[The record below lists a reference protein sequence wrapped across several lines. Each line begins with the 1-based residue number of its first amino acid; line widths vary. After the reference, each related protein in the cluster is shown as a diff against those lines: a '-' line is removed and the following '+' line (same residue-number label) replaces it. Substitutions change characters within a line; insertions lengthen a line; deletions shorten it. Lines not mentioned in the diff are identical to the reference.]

1 MSRALA
7 KDIDYLIEKKEN
19 YIEKLKKEGKSTES
33 IEIEMDILQ
42 KARDLILDCIVL
54 SQEYKNRLSELE
66 QKEHENK
73 IKIER
78 GEAVEAAFILICLN
92 QKEYAALLGD
102 VLTQIIYYPKT
113 IIAKLKIHED
123 CLSDTEK
130 QIEFIENKFKFTNEP
145 ARKVYKELCEFAGI
159 DYRKKATAWKNNSK
173 VREKIKKGDT
183 RTPEMIKTAV
193 LQDNI
198 IQYIEKNKN

>member
-1 MSRALA
+1 MNEMLA
-7 KDIDYLIEKKEN
+7 RDIDYLIEKKEN
-19 YIEKLKKEGKSTES
+19 YIEKLKKEGKSTEAVE
-33 IEIEMDILQ
+33 IEIEILQ
-42 KARDLILDCIVL
+42 KARDMILDCILL
-54 SQEYKNRLSELE
+54 SQEFQKKFSELE
-66 QKEHENK
+66 QKERENK

-102 VLTQIIYYPKT
+102 VLTQIVYYPKT
-113 IIAKLKIHED
+113 VIAKLKIYED

-130 QIEFIENKFKFTNEP
+130 QLEFIQKKYKYTNES

-173 VREKIKKGDT
+173 VREKIEKGDT

-198 IQYIEKNKN
+198 IQYIDKK